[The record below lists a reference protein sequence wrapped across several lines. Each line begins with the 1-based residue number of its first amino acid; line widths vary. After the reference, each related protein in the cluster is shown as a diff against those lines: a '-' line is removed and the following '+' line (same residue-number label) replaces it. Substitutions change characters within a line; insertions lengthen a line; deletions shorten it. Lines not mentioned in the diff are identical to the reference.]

1 MVYITIWTIWLQQNQ
16 VIHEGKQV
24 NPLENLL
31 TSKSLLCKYREAY
44 TTYNDHGDKRKD
56 GNLTG
61 CDRNWQLLIKIEDE
75 GFPSKPTQGRESRF
89 SKEAAAC

>member
-1 MVYITIWTIWLQQNQ
+1 MWTIWLHQNQ

-44 TTYNDHGDKRKD
+44 TTYNDHGEKRKD
-56 GNLTG
+56 GNLID

-75 GFPSKPTQGRESRF
+75 GFPSKPTQGRESKF
-89 SKEAAAC
+89 LKEAAAC